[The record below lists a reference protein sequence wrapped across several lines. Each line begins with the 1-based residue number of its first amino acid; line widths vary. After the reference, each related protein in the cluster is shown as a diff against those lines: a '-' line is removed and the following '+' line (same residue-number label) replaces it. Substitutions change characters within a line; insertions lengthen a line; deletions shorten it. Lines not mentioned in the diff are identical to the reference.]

1 MTDRYINL
9 FTDFGFKKIFGE
21 EPNKD
26 LLINFLNGLL
36 KDREK
41 IIDLTYLN
49 NEHLGKGQRDRKAV
63 FDLYC
68 TNEEGEKFI
77 VEVQRV
83 KQQFFKDRSLYY
95 STFAIQ
101 EQARKG
107 KDWNYELRNVY
118 TIGVLDFEFDD
129 SEPDQFHHNVKLI
142 ETNSNKVFYDKL
154 TFVFL
159 EIPKFKKQLEELE
172 NDYERWLFAFKNL
185 HKLADKP
192 NNLQEGVFRRLLEIA
207 EVAKYNK
214 KEQFVYQESLK
225 DYWDLQSVAHTYFSE
240 GKEEGREEGKEEGK
254 KEGKQEQAIQS
265 ALVGIKKG
273 LDNQFIKEMTGL
285 SDEKINELREKH
297 TN

>member
-26 LLINFLNGLL
+26 LLISFLNELL
-36 KDREK
+36 RDREK
-41 IIDLTYLN
+41 IVDLTYLN

-83 KQQFFKDRSLYY
+83 KQQYFKDRSLYY

-129 SEPDQFHHNVKLI
+129 SKPNQFHHNVKLI
-142 ETNSNKVFYDKL
+142 ETTSNNVFYDKL

-159 EIPKFKKQLEELE
+159 EIPKFNKQLEELE

-225 DYWDLQSVAHTYFSE
+225 DYWDLQSVAQTYFSE
-240 GKEEGREEGKEEGK
+240 GVEEGDERR
-254 KEGKQEQAIQS
+254 AIKT

-273 LDNQFIKEMTGL
+273 WDNELIMEATDL
-285 SDEKINELREKH
+285 SEEKINELRRNQEK
-297 TN
+297 